1 MSWVIAFFVTLL
13 LLAMY
18 VIATSSVSDPNG
30 EDIDDC
36 SKKSDCHCSKCCH
49 NKKCHCKCG
58 ERCSSSSSSS
68 SATTGGIRGVDGP
81 SKVELFGREQY
92 IKIDNGFIRQL
103 VRIDLMQVDI
113 VTNGSDYVKIWVLD
127 DPSNVSSTH
136 NSLYNW
142 YDMPD
147 SYLPSSGFMPF
158 IFVQGN
164 DRVKMDINYPVKQIL
179 VEARL
184 TRSIS

>member
-1 MSWVIAFFVTLL
+1 MSWLISLILVLL
-13 LLAMY
+13 LLSMFL
-18 VIATSSVSDPNG
+18 IAQSSSHDNN
-30 EDIDDC
+30 
-36 SKKSDCHCSKCCH
+36 CHCEDCCKRH
-49 NKKCHCKCG
+49 GHRHHSHPKEDGNWRGG
-58 ERCSSSSSSS
+58 E
-68 SATTGGIRGVDGP
+68 DGP
-81 SKVELFGREQY
+81 SKVELYGKDQY
-92 IKIDNGFIRQL
+92 IKLDDGFIRQL
-103 VRIDLMQVDI
+103 VRIDLTQVDI

-127 DPSNVSSTH
+127 DPSNVASTH

>member
-1 MSWVIAFFVTLL
+1 MGGLIAFILVLL

-18 VIATSSVSDPNG
+18 SIAISSTHEKGCRCKECLLHRGRHFHNREDYSGCKNEG
-30 EDIDDC
+30 E
-36 SKKSDCHCSKCCH
+36 
-49 NKKCHCKCG
+49 CG
-58 ERCSSSSSSS
+58 E
-68 SATTGGIRGVDGP
+68 DGP

-92 IKIDNGFIRQL
+92 IKIDDGFIRQL
-103 VRIDLMQVDI
+103 VRIDLEKVNI

-127 DPSNVSSTH
+127 DPSNVSSVH

-158 IFVQGN
+158 IYVQGN